1 MAVSLN
7 APSTANLRSDYA
19 ISDAAMAQRN
29 FDAAA
34 FEDQQQSSR
43 FEEMLAQFD
52 GKSQKFSDVQDAL
65 DSGKYDVPTLED
77 LEKAGVIYIDKDTG
91 RVMPE
96 NPRDLAL
103 KVFKGEINVE
113 NLPIELLTPEF
124 LQALSAFGENAS
136 EQLPEQSAEDFFPKN
151 DETVN
156 NDFTKQLQ
164 NSGVLA
170 ELAQLVKAMTG
181 EETVEKAE
189 LVEVNEQVAVSE
201 VAAVQTEQI
210 PEFPQKTE
218 QKTQTTDAGRFDV
231 FVQNDETAEIPVELA
246 ANTENPQNNAN
257 PEQQAFTQSKV
268 PEELQNLGEEKL
280 NVLQKAVSEG
290 EISKVETKTVEVP
303 EVKAA
308 EKAVVDNAAEKLPD
322 NPEKAE
328 NAEQSAEIPEFKQ
341 RAGSVTTTVSE
352 ELEMLKN
359 AKAKPVSE
367 QTNVSVSTQNPLNA
381 DSPIVFRRE
390 DGEVSVRPSEI
401 ISQAMKAVQT
411 AVSENKEQTE
421 YSLVLNPEELG
432 RITVKMTKT
441 ADGAVS
447 VTIAAENAR
456 TQRVLEQHS
465 ELMQSNLKDSGV
477 NLESWQTVRES
488 QQEAYAQ
495 DYNGSS
501 KNPYFTQQSQNDEA
515 DDDDEKTFA
524 DIIAAM

>member
-34 FEDQQQSSR
+34 QADQQQSSK
-43 FEEMLAQFD
+43 FEEMLAQLD
-52 GKSQKFSDVQDAL
+52 SKSQKFRDVQEAV

-96 NPRDLAL
+96 NPRDLATKL
-103 KVFKGEINVE
+103 FKGELDVE
-113 NLPIELLTPEF
+113 NLPMELLTPEF
-124 LQALSAFGENAS
+124 LQALSAFSENAS
-136 EQLPEQSAEDFFPKN
+136 EQPADDFFPKT
-151 DETVN
+151 DETVK

-170 ELAQLVKAMTG
+170 ELAQIVKAMTG
-181 EETVEKAE
+181 EETAENVELLE
-189 LVEVNEQVAVSE
+189 EIPEQTAVSE
-201 VAAVQTEQI
+201 VAAVQTEQL

-218 QKTQTTDAGRFDV
+218 LKTQQSEVGRFDV
-231 FVQNDETAEIPVELA
+231 FVENDETAEIPVTMS
-246 ANTENPQNNAN
+246 ANTENPQNNASF
-257 PEQQAFTQSKV
+257 EQGFTQSEI
-268 PEELQNLGEEKL
+268 PQELQNLGEDKL
-280 NVLQKAVSEG
+280 NALQKAVSEG

-303 EVKAA
+303 EVKA
-308 EKAVVDNAAEKLPD
+308 EKAVVENAAEKLP
-322 NPEKAE
+322 EKAE
-328 NAEQSAEIPEFKQ
+328 QNEGIPEFRQ
-341 RAGSVTTTVSE
+341 RTESVTTTVSE
-352 ELEMLKN
+352 ELQMLKN

-367 QTNVSVSTQNPLNA
+367 QTNVPVNAQNPLNS

-390 DGEVSVRPSEI
+390 EGEVSVRPSEI

-501 KNPYFTQQSQNDEA
+501 KNPYFTQKSQNDDA
-515 DDDDEKTFA
+515 DDGDEKSFA

>member
-34 FEDQQQSSR
+34 QADQQQSSK

-52 GKSQKFSDVQDAL
+52 GKSQKLRDVQDAL

-77 LEKAGVIYIDKDTG
+77 LEKAGVIYIDKETG

-96 NPRDLAL
+96 NPRDLAEKL
-103 KVFKGEINVE
+103 FKGELDTE
-113 NLPIELLTPEF
+113 NLPLELLTPEF
-124 LQALSAFGENAS
+124 LQALSAFRDNAS
-136 EQLPEQSAEDFFPKN
+136 EQPEDFFPTTDENVRN
-151 DETVN
+151 DVS
-156 NDFTKQLQ
+156 KQLQ

-170 ELAQLVKAMTG
+170 ELAQLIQAMTG
-181 EETVEKAE
+181 ETAENAE
-189 LVEVNEQVAVSE
+189 LVEVTEQVAVSE
-201 VAAVQTEQI
+201 VAAVQTELV
-210 PEFPQKTE
+210 PEFSQKTE
-218 QKTQTTDAGRFDV
+218 LKTQQSDVGRFDV

-257 PEQQAFTQSKV
+257 SEQQSELS
-268 PEELQNLGEEKL
+268 EELQNLGEEKL
-280 NVLQKAVSEG
+280 NALQKAVSEG
-290 EISKVETKTVEVP
+290 EISKVETKTVSVTE
-303 EVKAA
+303 
-308 EKAVVDNAAEKLPD
+308 EKAVVDNTAEV
-322 NPEKAE
+322 PEKAE
-328 NAEQSAEIPEFKQ
+328 QNAEIPEFRQ

-367 QTNVSVSTQNPLNA
+367 QQNVPVSTQNPLNS

-501 KNPYFTQQSQNDEA
+501 KNPYFTQQSQNDDEN
-515 DDDDEKTFA
+515 DDEKSFA

>member
-1 MAVSLN
+1 MAVSLTPN
-7 APSTANLRSDYA
+7 TANLRSDFA

-34 FEDQQQSSR
+34 EADQQQSSK

-52 GKSQKFSDVQDAL
+52 GKSEKFREVQQAID
-65 DSGKYDVPTLED
+65 DGKYDVPTLEE
-77 LEKAGVIYIDKDTG
+77 LEKAGIIYIDKETG

-96 NPRDLAL
+96 NPRDLAM
-103 KVFKGEINVE
+103 KVLKGELDVE

-124 LQALSAFGENAS
+124 LQAISQFSENAS
-136 EQLPEQSAEDFFPKN
+136 EKPEDLFPTEEPVKN
-151 DETVN
+151 D
-156 NDFTKQLQ
+156 FSKQLAD
-164 NSGVLA
+164 SGVLA
-170 ELAQLVKAMTG
+170 ELAQLLKAMTG
-181 EETVEKAE
+181 EETAENAE
-189 LVEVNEQVAVSE
+189 LVEVTEQIAVSG
-201 VAAVQTEQI
+201 VAVQTEQT
-210 PEFPQKTE
+210 PDFQPKTE
-218 QKTQTTDAGRFDV
+218 QKSQAADVGKFDV
-231 FVQNDETAEIPVELA
+231 FVQNDEAAEIPVEPA
-246 ANTENPQNNAN
+246 ANTQNPQNSADFGQQN
-257 PEQQAFTQSKV
+257 PTQGDI

-280 NVLQKAVSEG
+280 NALQKAASEG
-290 EISKVETKTVEVP
+290 EISKVEVKTSEVS
-303 EVKAA
+303 EQKTAA
-308 EKAVVDNAAEKLPD
+308 EM
-322 NPEKAE
+322 PEKT
-328 NAEQSAEIPEFKQ
+328 EQTAEIPEFRQ
-341 RAGSVTTTVSE
+341 RTESVKSTVSE

-367 QTNVSVSTQNPLNA
+367 QNAPVNAQNPLNS

-401 ISQAMKAVQT
+401 VSQAMKAVET

-501 KNPYFTQQSQNDEA
+501 KNPYFTQQNQGDNQ
-515 DDDDEKTFA
+515 DDDDEKSFA

>member
-7 APSTANLRSDYA
+7 VPNTANLRSDYA

-34 FEDQQQSSR
+34 QADQQQSSK

-52 GKSQKFSDVQDAL
+52 GKSEKFSEVQQAIDE
-65 DSGKYDVPTLED
+65 GKYDVPTLEE
-77 LEKAGVIYIDKDTG
+77 LEKAGIIYIDKDTG

-96 NPRDLAL
+96 NPRDLAM
-103 KVFKGEINVE
+103 KVLKGELDVE

-124 LQALSAFGENAS
+124 LQAISQFSENAS
-136 EQLPEQSAEDFFPKN
+136 EKIPEDFFSTEEPVKN
-151 DETVN
+151 D
-156 NDFTKQLQ
+156 FSKQIQ
-164 NSGVLA
+164 DSGVLA
-170 ELAQLVKAMTG
+170 ELAQLIKAMTG
-181 EETVEKAE
+181 ETAENAE
-189 LVEVNEQVAVSE
+189 LVEVTEQVAVSE
-201 VAAVQTEQI
+201 VAAMQTE
-210 PEFPQKTE
+210 PVPVAPQKTE
-218 QKTQTTDAGRFDV
+218 LKTQTSENGRFDE
-231 FVQNDETAEIPVELA
+231 FVQNDETAEIPVELS
-246 ANTENPQNNAN
+246 ANTENPQNSAN
-257 PEQQAFTQSKV
+257 SEQSFTQGKI

-280 NVLQKAVSEG
+280 NVLHKAVSEG
-290 EISKVETKTVEVP
+290 EISKVDVKTTEVSEQNQDVEI
-303 EVKAA
+303 
-308 EKAVVDNAAEKLPD
+308 
-322 NPEKAE
+322 PEKT
-328 NAEQSAEIPEFKQ
+328 EQSAEFPEQIQ
-341 RAGSVTTTVSE
+341 RNESVKSSVSE

-367 QTNVSVSTQNPLNA
+367 QTNAPVNAQNPLNA

-401 ISQAMKAVQT
+401 VSQAMKAVET

-432 RITVKMTKT
+432 RITVKMTKA

-456 TQRVLEQHS
+456 TQRILEQHS

-501 KNPYFTQQSQNDEA
+501 KNPYFTQQSQNDDE
-515 DDDDEKTFA
+515 DDSEKSFA

>member
-34 FEDQQQSSR
+34 QADQQQSSR
-43 FEEMLAQFD
+43 FEEMLAQLD
-52 GKSQKFSDVQDAL
+52 GKAEKFREVQQAIDE
-65 DSGKYDVPTLED
+65 GKYDVPTLED

-96 NPRDLAL
+96 NPRDLATKL
-103 KVFKGEINVE
+103 FKGELDVE
-113 NLPIELLTPEF
+113 NLPMELLTPEF
-124 LQALSAFGENAS
+124 LQALSAFSENAS
-136 EQLPEQSAEDFFPKN
+136 EQPAEDFFPKT
-151 DETVN
+151 DETVK

-170 ELAQLVKAMTG
+170 ELAQIVKAMTG
-181 EETVEKAE
+181 EETAENVELLE
-189 LVEVNEQVAVSE
+189 GIPEQTAVSE
-201 VAAVQTEQI
+201 VAAVQTEQL

-218 QKTQTTDAGRFDV
+218 LKTQQSEVGRFDV
-231 FVQNDETAEIPVELA
+231 FVENDETAEIPVTMS
-246 ANTENPQNNAN
+246 ANTENPQNNASS
-257 PEQQAFTQSKV
+257 EQGFTQSEI
-268 PEELQNLGEEKL
+268 PRELQNLGEDKL
-280 NVLQKAVSEG
+280 NALQKAVSEG

-303 EVKAA
+303 EVKA
-308 EKAVVDNAAEKLPD
+308 EKL
-322 NPEKAE
+322 PEKAE
-328 NAEQSAEIPEFKQ
+328 QNEGIPEFRQ
-341 RAGSVTTTVSE
+341 RTESVTTTVSE
-352 ELEMLKN
+352 ELQMLKN

-367 QTNVSVSTQNPLNA
+367 QTNVPVNAQNPLNS

-501 KNPYFTQQSQNDEA
+501 KNPYFTQQSQNDDA
-515 DDDDEKTFA
+515 DDGDEKSFA

>member
-34 FEDQQQSSR
+34 QADQQQSSK
-43 FEEMLAQFD
+43 FEEMLAQLD
-52 GKSQKFSDVQDAL
+52 SKSQKFRDVQEAV

-96 NPRDLAL
+96 NPRDLATKL
-103 KVFKGEINVE
+103 FKGELDVE
-113 NLPIELLTPEF
+113 NLPMELLTPEF
-124 LQALSAFGENAS
+124 LQALSAFSENAS
-136 EQLPEQSAEDFFPKN
+136 EQPAEDFFPKT
-151 DETVN
+151 DETVK

-170 ELAQLVKAMTG
+170 ELAQIVKAMTG
-181 EETVEKAE
+181 EETAENVELLE
-189 LVEVNEQVAVSE
+189 EIPEQTAVSE

-218 QKTQTTDAGRFDV
+218 LKTQQSDVGRFDV
-231 FVQNDETAEIPVELA
+231 FVENDETAEIPVTMS
-246 ANTENPQNNAN
+246 ANTENPQNNTGS
-257 PEQQAFTQSKV
+257 ERKGFTQSEI
-268 PEELQNLGEEKL
+268 PEELQNLGEDKL
-280 NVLQKAVSEG
+280 NALQKAVSEG
-290 EISKVETKTVEVP
+290 EISKVETKTISVTEEKPVVENS
-303 EVKAA
+303 K
-308 EKAVVDNAAEKLPD
+308 KS
-322 NPEKAE
+322 
-328 NAEQSAEIPEFKQ
+328 EQSAEIPEFRQ
-341 RAGSVTTTVSE
+341 RAESVKSTVSE
-352 ELEMLKN
+352 ELQMLKN

-367 QTNVSVSTQNPLNA
+367 QTNVPVNTQNPLNS
-381 DSPIVFRRE
+381 DSPIVFGRE

-501 KNPYFTQQSQNDEA
+501 KNPYFTQKSQNDDA
-515 DDDDEKTFA
+515 DDGDEKSFA

>member
-34 FEDQQQSSR
+34 AADQQQSSK

-52 GKSQKFSDVQDAL
+52 GKSQKLRDVQDAL

-77 LEKAGVIYIDKDTG
+77 LEKAGVICIDKETG

-96 NPRDLAL
+96 NPRDLAEKL
-103 KVFKGEINVE
+103 FKGELDAE

-124 LQALSAFGENAS
+124 LQALSAFTDNAS
-136 EQLPEQSAEDFFPKN
+136 EQPEDFFPTTDESVKN
-151 DETVN
+151 DVS
-156 NDFTKQLQ
+156 KQLQ

-170 ELAQLVKAMTG
+170 ELAQLIQAMTG
-181 EETVEKAE
+181 ETAENAE
-189 LVEVNEQVAVSE
+189 LVEVTEQVAVSE

-210 PEFPQKTE
+210 PEFPQKSE
-218 QKTQTTDAGRFDV
+218 QKPQTTDTGRFDV

-257 PEQQAFTQSKV
+257 HEQSFTQGDI

-280 NVLQKAVSEG
+280 NALQKAVSEG

-303 EVKAA
+303 EQKAA
-308 EKAVVDNAAEKLPD
+308 EKPVVDNTVD
-322 NPEKAE
+322 VPEK
-328 NAEQSAEIPEFKQ
+328 AEQSAEIPELRQ
-341 RAGSVTTTVSE
+341 RAQSVTTTVSE

-359 AKAKPVSE
+359 AKTKPVFE
-367 QTNVSVSTQNPLNA
+367 QTNVPVSTQNPLNS

-456 TQRVLEQHS
+456 TQRVL
-465 ELMQSNLKDSGV
+465 
-477 NLESWQTVRES
+477 
-488 QQEAYAQ
+488 
-495 DYNGSS
+495 
-501 KNPYFTQQSQNDEA
+501 
-515 DDDDEKTFA
+515 
-524 DIIAAM
+524 

>member
-34 FEDQQQSSR
+34 QADQQQSSK
-43 FEEMLAQFD
+43 FEEMLAQLD
-52 GKSQKFSDVQDAL
+52 SKSQKFRDVQEAV
-65 DSGKYDVPTLED
+65 DSGKYDVSTLED

-96 NPRDLAL
+96 NPRDLATKL
-103 KVFKGEINVE
+103 FKGELDVE
-113 NLPIELLTPEF
+113 NLPMELLTPEF
-124 LQALSAFGENAS
+124 LQALSAFSENAS
-136 EQLPEQSAEDFFPKN
+136 EQPAEDFFPKT
-151 DETVN
+151 DETVK

-170 ELAQLVKAMTG
+170 ELAQIVKAMTG
-181 EETVEKAE
+181 EETAENVELLE
-189 LVEVNEQVAVSE
+189 EIPEQTAVSE
-201 VAAVQTEQI
+201 VAAVQTEQL

-218 QKTQTTDAGRFDV
+218 LKTQQSEVGRFDV
-231 FVQNDETAEIPVELA
+231 FVENDETAEIPVTMS
-246 ANTENPQNNAN
+246 ANTENPQNNASS
-257 PEQQAFTQSKV
+257 EQGFTQSEI
-268 PEELQNLGEEKL
+268 PQELQNLGEDKL
-280 NVLQKAVSEG
+280 NALQKAVSEG

-303 EVKAA
+303 EVKA
-308 EKAVVDNAAEKLPD
+308 EKL
-322 NPEKAE
+322 PEKAE
-328 NAEQSAEIPEFKQ
+328 NAEQNAEIPEFRQ
-341 RAGSVTTTVSE
+341 RTESVTTTVSE
-352 ELEMLKN
+352 ELQMLKN

-367 QTNVSVSTQNPLNA
+367 QTNVPVNAQNPLNS
-381 DSPIVFRRE
+381 DSPIVFGRE

-501 KNPYFTQQSQNDEA
+501 KNPYFTQKSQNDDA
-515 DDDDEKTFA
+515 DDGDEKSFA

>member
-34 FEDQQQSSR
+34 QADQQQSSK
-43 FEEMLAQFD
+43 FEEMLAQLD
-52 GKSQKFSDVQDAL
+52 SKSQKFRDVQEAV

-96 NPRDLAL
+96 NPRDLATKL
-103 KVFKGEINVE
+103 FKGELDVE
-113 NLPIELLTPEF
+113 NLPMELLTPEF
-124 LQALSAFGENAS
+124 LQALSAFSENAS
-136 EQLPEQSAEDFFPKN
+136 EQPAEDFFPKT
-151 DETVN
+151 DETVK

-170 ELAQLVKAMTG
+170 ELAQIVKAMTG
-181 EETVEKAE
+181 EETAENVELLE
-189 LVEVNEQVAVSE
+189 EIPEQTAVSE

-218 QKTQTTDAGRFDV
+218 LKTQQSDVGRFDV
-231 FVQNDETAEIPVELA
+231 FVENDETAEIPVTMS
-246 ANTENPQNNAN
+246 ANTENPQNNASS
-257 PEQQAFTQSKV
+257 EQGFTQSEI
-268 PEELQNLGEEKL
+268 PQELQNLGEDKL
-280 NVLQKAVSEG
+280 NALQKAVSEG

-303 EVKAA
+303 EVKA
-308 EKAVVDNAAEKLPD
+308 EKL
-322 NPEKAE
+322 PEKAE
-328 NAEQSAEIPEFKQ
+328 NAEQNAEIPEFRQ
-341 RAGSVTTTVSE
+341 RTESVTTTVSE
-352 ELEMLKN
+352 ELQMLKN

-367 QTNVSVSTQNPLNA
+367 QTNVPVNAQNPLNS

-501 KNPYFTQQSQNDEA
+501 KNPYFTQKSQNDDA
-515 DDDDEKTFA
+515 DDGDEKSFA

>member
-1 MAVSLN
+1 MAVSFTPN
-7 APSTANLRSDYA
+7 TANLRSDFA
-19 ISDAAMAQRN
+19 ISDAAMAGRN

-34 FEDQQQSSR
+34 QADQQQSSK

-52 GKSQKFSDVQDAL
+52 SKSEKFREVHQAIDD
-65 DSGKYDVPTLED
+65 GKYDVPTLEE
-77 LEKAGVIYIDKDTG
+77 LEKAGIIYIDKETG

-96 NPRDLAL
+96 NPRDLAM
-103 KVFKGEINVE
+103 KVLKGEIDTE

-124 LQALSAFGENAS
+124 LQALSQFSENAS
-136 EQLPEQSAEDFFPKN
+136 EKIPEEFFPSEEPVKN
-151 DETVN
+151 D
-156 NDFTKQLQ
+156 FSKQISD
-164 NSGVLA
+164 SGVLA
-170 ELAQLVKAMTG
+170 ELAQLLKVMTG
-181 EETVEKAE
+181 ETAENAE
-189 LVEVNEQVAVSE
+189 LVEVTEQIAVSE
-201 VAAVQTEQI
+201 VAAVQTELVSEL
-210 PEFPQKTE
+210 PKVTE
-218 QKTQTTDAGRFDV
+218 QKPQTSENGRFDA
-231 FVQNDETAEIPVELA
+231 FVQSDETAEIPA
-246 ANTENPQNNAN
+246 AFAQNTDNSQNSADFGR
-257 PEQQAFTQSKV
+257 QSSTQNEV
-268 PEELQNLGEEKL
+268 PEELQNLGEDKL
-280 NVLQKAVSEG
+280 NALQKAVSEG
-290 EISKVETKTVEVP
+290 EISKVEVKTSEVP
-303 EVKAA
+303 EQKQ
-308 EKAVVDNAAEKLPD
+308 AV
-322 NPEKAE
+322 
-328 NAEQSAEIPEFKQ
+328 EIPEKTEQTAEFPEQIQ
-341 RAGSVTTTVSE
+341 RNESVKSTVSE

-367 QTNVSVSTQNPLNA
+367 QTNAPVNAQNPLNA

-401 ISQAMKAVQT
+401 VSQTMKAVET
-411 AVSENKEQTE
+411 AISENKEQTE

-495 DYNGSS
+495 DFNGSS
-501 KNPYFTQQSQNDEA
+501 KNPYFTQENQGDNQ
-515 DDDDEKTFA
+515 DDDDEKSFA

>member
-7 APSTANLRSDYA
+7 VPNTANLRSDYA

-34 FEDQQQSSR
+34 QADQQQSSK

-52 GKSQKFSDVQDAL
+52 GKSEKFREVQQAIDE
-65 DSGKYDVPTLED
+65 GKYDVPTLEE
-77 LEKAGVIYIDKDTG
+77 LEKAGIIYIDKDTG

-96 NPRDLAL
+96 NPRDLAV
-103 KVFKGEINVE
+103 KVLKGELDVE

-124 LQALSAFGENAS
+124 LQAISHFSENAS
-136 EQLPEQSAEDFFPKN
+136 EKIPEEFFPTEEPVKN
-151 DETVN
+151 D
-156 NDFTKQLQ
+156 FSKQIQ
-164 NSGVLA
+164 DSGVLA
-170 ELAQLVKAMTG
+170 ELAQLIKAMTG
-181 EETVEKAE
+181 ETAE
-189 LVEVNEQVAVSE
+189 NAEFVEVTEQIAVTE
-201 VAAVQTEQI
+201 VAAVQTELI
-210 PEFPQKTE
+210 SDTPKNAEPKPQTSE
-218 QKTQTTDAGRFDV
+218 TGRFDA
-231 FVQNDETAEIPVELA
+231 FVQSDEAEIPA
-246 ANTENPQNNAN
+246 AFAQNTDNSHNSADFG
-257 PEQQAFTQSKV
+257 QQSGTQGEI
-268 PEELQNLGEEKL
+268 PEELKNLGEEKL
-280 NVLQKAVSEG
+280 NALQKAVSEG
-290 EISKVETKTVEVP
+290 EISKVEVKTTEVEQTKPVSES
-303 EVKAA
+303 
-308 EKAVVDNAAEKLPD
+308 EKV
-322 NPEKAE
+322 PEKAE
-328 NAEQSAEIPEFKQ
+328 QTAEIPELRQ
-341 RAGSVTTTVSE
+341 RAEGVKTTVSE

-367 QTNVSVSTQNPLNA
+367 QTNAPVNAQNPLNA
-381 DSPIVFRRE
+381 DSPIVFKRE

-401 ISQAMKAVQT
+401 VSQAMKAVQT

-465 ELMQSNLKDSGV
+465 ELMQSNLKDSGI

-501 KNPYFTQQSQNDEA
+501 KNPYFTQQSQNDDE
-515 DDDDEKTFA
+515 DDSEKSFA

>member
-34 FEDQQQSSR
+34 QADQQQSSK

-52 GKSQKFSDVQDAL
+52 GKSQKLRDVQDAL

-77 LEKAGVIYIDKDTG
+77 LEKAGVIYIDKETG

-96 NPRDLAL
+96 NPRDLAM
-103 KVFKGEINVE
+103 KVLKGELDAE

-124 LQALSAFGENAS
+124 LQALSQFSDNAS
-136 EQLPEQSAEDFFPKN
+136 EQPEDFFPTTDENVKN
-151 DETVN
+151 DVS
-156 NDFTKQLQ
+156 KQLQ

-170 ELAQLVKAMTG
+170 ELAQLIQAMTG
-181 EETVEKAE
+181 ETAENAE
-189 LVEVNEQVAVSE
+189 LVEVTEQVAVSE
-201 VAAVQTEQI
+201 VAAVQTEQM
-210 PEFPQKTE
+210 PDLQPKTE
-218 QKTQTTDAGRFDV
+218 LKSQQSDVGRFDV

-257 PEQQAFTQSKV
+257 SEQSFTQSNA

-280 NVLQKAVSEG
+280 NALQKAVSEG
-290 EISKVETKTVEVP
+290 EISKVETKTVEVN
-303 EVKAA
+303 E
-308 EKAVVDNAAEKLPD
+308 EKPVVENAGEKL
-322 NPEKAE
+322 PEKAE
-328 NAEQSAEIPEFKQ
+328 NAEQTAEIPELRQ
-341 RAGSVTTTVSE
+341 RAASVTTTVSE
-352 ELEMLKN
+352 ELQMLKN
-359 AKAKPVSE
+359 AKAKPISE
-367 QTNVSVSTQNPLNA
+367 QQNVPVSTQNPLNS

-390 DGEVSVRPSEI
+390 DGAVSVRPSEI

-501 KNPYFTQQSQNDEA
+501 KNPYFTQQSQNDDT
-515 DDDDEKTFA
+515 DDGDEKSFA

>member
-7 APSTANLRSDYA
+7 VPNSANLRSDYA

-34 FEDQQQSSR
+34 AEDQQQSSK

-52 GKSQKFSDVQDAL
+52 EKPQKLSDVQEAI
-65 DSGKYDVPTLED
+65 DSGKYDVPTLKE
-77 LEKAGVIYIDKDTG
+77 LEEAGVIYIDKETG
-91 RVMPE
+91 RVLPE
-96 NPRDLAL
+96 NPRNLAM
-103 KVFKGEINVE
+103 KVLKGELDVE

-124 LQALSAFGENAS
+124 LQAISAFSENAS
-136 EQLPEQSAEDFFPKN
+136 EQTDAEDLFPKT
-151 DETVN
+151 DETVK
-156 NDFTKQLQ
+156 NDFSRQLQ

-170 ELAQLVKAMTG
+170 ELAQIIGAMTG
-181 EETVEKAE
+181 EETAE
-189 LVEVNEQVAVSE
+189 NVQLIEEIPEQIAVSE

-218 QKTQTTDAGRFDV
+218 QKPRTVDTGRFDV
-231 FVQNDETAEIPVELA
+231 FAENDETAENPVIMT

-257 PEQQAFTQSKV
+257 SEQQAFTQSEL
-268 PEELQNLGEEKL
+268 PEELQNLGEDKL
-280 NVLQKAVSEG
+280 NVLQQAVSEG
-290 EISKVETKTVEVP
+290 EISKVEVKTVEAP
-303 EVKAA
+303 EQKAA
-308 EKAVVDNAAEKLPD
+308 EKTAADSTAEKLSE
-322 NPEKAE
+322 NPE
-328 NAEQSAEIPEFKQ
+328 QVAEIPELRQ
-341 RAGSVTTTVSE
+341 RTENVTATVSE

-359 AKAKPVSE
+359 AKSKPVSE
-367 QTNVSVSTQNPLNA
+367 VQNIPVSTQNPLSS

-390 DGEVSVRPSEI
+390 DGEVSVRPSDI
-401 ISQAMKAVQT
+401 VNQAMKAVET
-411 AVSENKEQTE
+411 AISENKEQTE

-432 RITVKMTKT
+432 RITVKMTKA

-447 VTIAAENAR
+447 VTIAADNAR

-488 QQEAYAQ
+488 QQEPYAQ
-495 DYNGSS
+495 DYSGSS
-501 KNPYFTQQSQNDEA
+501 KNPYFTQQNQDDEA
-515 DDDDEKTFA
+515 DGDDEKSFA

>member
-34 FEDQQQSSR
+34 QADQQQSSK

-52 GKSQKFSDVQDAL
+52 GKSQKLRDVQDAL

-77 LEKAGVIYIDKDTG
+77 LEKAGVIYIDKETG

-96 NPRDLAL
+96 NPRDLAQKL
-103 KVFKGEINVE
+103 FKGELDAE

-124 LQALSAFGENAS
+124 LQAISQFTENV
-136 EQLPEQSAEDFFPKN
+136 PEQPEDFFPTTDETIKN
-151 DETVN
+151 D
-156 NDFTKQLQ
+156 FSKQLQ

-170 ELAQLVKAMTG
+170 ELAQLIQAVTG
-181 EETVEKAE
+181 ETAENAE
-189 LVEVNEQVAVSE
+189 LVEAAEQVVVTE
-201 VAAVQTEQI
+201 IAAVQTEPV
-210 PEFPQKTE
+210 PEFSQKTE
-218 QKTQTTDAGRFDV
+218 LKPQQSEVGRFDV
-231 FVQNDETAEIPVELA
+231 FVQNDVPVELA

-257 PEQQAFTQSKV
+257 PEQSFTQGEI

-280 NVLQKAVSEG
+280 NALQKAVSEG
-290 EISKVETKTVEVP
+290 EISKVDVKTVEVT
-303 EVKAA
+303 E
-308 EKAVVDNAAEKLPD
+308 EKPVVENAAEKLP
-322 NPEKAE
+322 EKAE
-328 NAEQSAEIPEFKQ
+328 QNAEIPEIRQ
-341 RAGSVTTTVSE
+341 RAQSVTTTVSE

-367 QTNVSVSTQNPLNA
+367 QTNVPVSTQNPLNA
-381 DSPIVFRRE
+381 DSPVVFKRE

-501 KNPYFTQQSQNDEA
+501 KNPYFTQQSQNDDAEN
-515 DDDDEKTFA
+515 DDEKSFA